1 MVHNIILKTR
11 NIQRGGGESNMNTTQ
26 LSVSNKIFIYKQD
39 TNCVLILQQAII
51 FLCFPCSQR
60 YFQMEQPAVLSEML
74 LLSTS

>member
-1 MVHNIILKTR
+1 
-11 NIQRGGGESNMNTTQ
+11 MNTTQ

-51 FLCFPCSQR
+51 FLYFPCSQC

-74 LLSTS
+74 LLSTR

>member
-1 MVHNIILKTR
+1 
-11 NIQRGGGESNMNTTQ
+11 MNKNQ

-51 FLCFPCSQR
+51 FLYFPRSQC